1 MDQWQNLT
9 LFLASFGAVSVL
21 EQAQTGITLA
31 NRIPIH
37 HLPDRF
43 RVLHDGETYIQNF
56 IQWSV
61 EFLIS
66 NIPRARD
73 TVKEALG
80 SELNPRLYP
89 RLFRSLNE

>member
-21 EQAQTGITLA
+21 DQVNTGATLA
-31 NRIPIH
+31 NVIPIKY
-37 HLPDRF
+37 LPDRF
-43 RVLHDGETYIQNF
+43 RILQDGEAMIHNF
-56 IQWSV
+56 IVSSV

-66 NIPRARD
+66 RNPRARD

-80 SELNPRLYP
+80 SELTPRLYP
-89 RLFRSLNE
+89 RLFKQLNE